1 LDHGL
6 SEEVGT
12 ILANKWTINNDFFLG
27 TQHIL
32 YEGTI
37 KSLVII
43 YCCSLL
49 GHFSSLDC
57 FQSRNY
63 YYSLLKYAYM
73 RNKEAVKIGKELR
86 KARESSGL
94 TQAEVAEKSGI
105 TTNYYA
111 MVERGEKNITYGKMQ
126 RILKVLNIKSL
137 DIS

>member
-1 LDHGL
+1 M
-6 SEEVGT
+6 
-12 ILANKWTINNDFFLG
+12 K
-27 TQHIL
+27 
-32 YEGTI
+32 
-37 KSLVII
+37 
-43 YCCSLL
+43 
-49 GHFSSLDC
+49 
-57 FQSRNY
+57 
-63 YYSLLKYAYM
+63 
-73 RNKEAVKIGKELR
+73 NKEAVKIGKELR

>member
-1 LDHGL
+1 
-6 SEEVGT
+6 
-12 ILANKWTINNDFFLG
+12 
-27 TQHIL
+27 
-32 YEGTI
+32 
-37 KSLVII
+37 
-43 YCCSLL
+43 
-49 GHFSSLDC
+49 
-57 FQSRNY
+57 
-63 YYSLLKYAYM
+63 M